1 MSAEGKRG
9 ALWCKL
15 TKKKVVMGPTNL
27 DIIVKCDPDEPRNK
41 WIDLLFTDDIGN
53 AAEVVMDDKDLRK
66 IVVKLDSIIEEL
78 DRIH

>member
-27 DIIVKCDPDEPRNK
+27 DIIVKCDVTEPRKK
-41 WIDLLFTDDIGN
+41 WVDLLFTDDIGN
-53 AAEVVMDDKDLRK
+53 SAEFVMEDDDLRK
-66 IVVKLDSIIEEL
+66 IVTKLDSIIEEL